1 MPYYPDLTTIIRDFD
16 PLGSDTRTNWEFTM
30 PTLPDED
37 TVYFFPDTNQQIPDR
52 NNLITVPNYNETL
65 GNTVF
70 SQYKIKG
77 RSTPGTAGSFDHI
90 VVATNIPEDGII
102 IDEDNLVFEDVFSY
116 EDLQNSPA
124 NSDNRLF
131 IVRRYTIEAKRIST
145 ENWELQHS
153 VYIRIAVQKV
163 ETGNFFINPSVANFN
178 HVLGNEER
186 PVVTMMLYSTPGV
199 LVTLKDDF
207 ELVGDNVPNPITWLG
222 RTAYSYTSTS
232 ELQIR
237 LKESADE
244 RVDELRTWETVL
256 DVYFGNN
263 YGGRKFLKADVL
275 VSSTTEFTF
284 QPQMLNFLVVLG
296 AENNVSQTLRI
307 SGTGNWSLAAP
318 SWLSLEETS
327 GANASQIDVLPI
339 DDEYFSAGVY
349 ENDIV
354 LTANEKE
361 YTIPV
366 RLKVAERFELGLSKS
381 GLNFTDENTA
391 ISRVYN
397 NSPQERYVVVD
408 VEVSPIGYPFATTL
422 PKTYRYRIGF
432 FDTKAEIHIGE
443 IVKRSLSSLDANSL
457 YKLLM
462 VRESLDPLVNNNFIK
477 YYKPSSV
484 TIKSQ
489 LYNALDNT
497 FVDQQENK
505 LIRFITG
512 RNPFFQENLALLRDK
527 DVQQKVT
534 KDSSRLINFVTR
546 EKIVLEILRNGK
558 LYDSFEE
565 EINIERLY
573 GLLVD
578 FSEFDIGDE
587 IEYRLFPKEIDFIQK
602 VAQRVSFIVYPE
614 GKSFN
619 QVVYEDEY
627 SLPQFFD
634 FCGDWR
640 FSSENELIQSKDVTN
655 LVESIKNEK
664 SIKTISLVMN
674 TGYIPA
680 SNQIYLEQVRN
691 SKNCWLLGNSTEP
704 LVELVPKAY
713 NMVNYDSDLDLYQY
727 DVEFQINPTN
737 DLQNYS

>member
-1 MPYYPDLTTIIRDFD
+1 MPYYPDLTPVIRNFD
-16 PLGSDTRTNWEFTM
+16 PLGGTTRTNWHFSM
-30 PTLPDED
+30 RGLADEN
-37 TVYFFPDTNQQIPDR
+37 TVYFFPSTNQEIPDKT
-52 NNLITVPNYNETL
+52 NVITLPNYNITL
-65 GNTVF
+65 GNAVY
-70 SQYKIKG
+70 SQYKIKAIKTG
-77 RSTPGTAGSFDHI
+77 STSSLDHI
-90 VVATNIPEDGII
+90 ILTTDITEDGVV
-102 IDEDNLVFEDVFSY
+102 IDENNLVFEDVFSY
-116 EDLQNSPA
+116 ENLQNSTA
-124 NSDNRLF
+124 DSDNKLG
-131 IVRRYTIEAKRIST
+131 IVMRYIIEGNRIST
-145 ENWELQHS
+145 GVWETLYS
-153 VYIRIAVQKV
+153 VYIRFSVQKV
-163 ETGNFFINPSVANFN
+163 LNGNFFINPNFVNFN
-178 HVLGNEER
+178 HGLNDEER
-186 PVVTMMLYSTPGV
+186 PIVTMMLYSSPGV
-199 LVTLKDDF
+199 LVTLQNDF
-207 ELVGDNVPNPITWLG
+207 ELVGDTVPNPITWLG
-222 RTAYSYTSTS
+222 RTAYSYTNTS
-232 ELQIR
+232 ELQIK
-237 LKESADE
+237 LKESADA
-244 RVDELRTWETVL
+244 RVDELRTLETVL
-256 DVYFGNN
+256 DVYFGND
-263 YGGRKFLKADVL
+263 YGGRKSLTADIL
-275 VSSTTEFTF
+275 VSSSSEFTF

-296 AENNVSQTLRI
+296 SEINPFQFLNI
-307 SGTGNWSLAAP
+307 SGNGNWSLTSP
-318 SWLSLEETS
+318 SWLSLSHYS
-327 GANASQIDVLPI
+327 GTNSFEVVVHLIDQ
-339 DDEYFSAGVY
+339 EYLSPGLY

-381 GLNFTDENTA
+381 GLNFTDENTSL
-391 ISRVYN
+391 SRVFN

-408 VEVSPIGYPFATTL
+408 VQVSPIGYPYATTL
-422 PKTYRYRIGF
+422 PKKYEYRIGF
-432 FDTKAEIHIGE
+432 FKNKAEIHIGE

-457 YKLLM
+457 YKLL
-462 VRESLDPLVNNNFIK
+462 RDYLVTGTNNKLIE

-484 TIKSQ
+484 NIKFRV
-489 LYNALDNT
+489 YNASDNF

-527 DVQQKVT
+527 NVEQKVT
-534 KDSSRLINFVTR
+534 KASFRLINFVTR
-546 EKIVLEILRNGK
+546 EKIVLEIFKNGD
-558 LYDSFEE
+558 LHDSYEE
-565 EINIERLY
+565 LINIERLY

-587 IEYRLFPKEIDFIQK
+587 IEYKLYPIEIGFGQN
-602 VAQRVSFIVYPE
+602 VAQVVSFIVYPE

-627 SLPQFFD
+627 SVPQLFD

-640 FSSENELIQSKDVTN
+640 FSSENEIIQSKDVIN

-691 SKNCWLLGNSTEP
+691 SKNCWLLANATEP

-713 NMVNYDSDLDLYQY
+713 TMVNYDSDLDLYQY

>member
-1 MPYYPDLTTIIRDFD
+1 MRGLA
-16 PLGSDTRTNWEFTM
+16 
-30 PTLPDED
+30 DEN
-37 TVYFFPDTNQQIPDR
+37 TVYFFPGTNQEIPDKT
-52 NNLITVPNYNETL
+52 NVITLPNYNITL
-65 GNTVF
+65 GNAVY
-70 SQYKIKG
+70 SQYKIK
-77 RSTPGTAGSFDHI
+77 SFKLGSNSSLDHI
-90 VVATNIPEDGII
+90 ILTTDITEEGVV
-102 IDEDNLVFEDVFSY
+102 IDENNLVFEDVISY
-116 EDLQNSPA
+116 QDLQNSTA
-124 NSDNRLF
+124 NSDNILPF
-131 IVRRYTIEAKRIST
+131 SMRYIIEGNRIST
-145 ENWELQHS
+145 GVWETLYS
-153 VYIRIAVQKV
+153 VYILFFVQKV
-163 ETGNFFINPSVANFN
+163 LNGNFFINPSMVNFYHGLN
-178 HVLGNEER
+178 DEER
-186 PVVTMMLYSTPGV
+186 PIVAMMLYSSPGV
-199 LVTLKDDF
+199 LVTLQNDF
-207 ELVGDNVPNPITWLG
+207 ELVGDTVPNPITWLG
-222 RTAYSYTSTS
+222 RTAYSYTNTS
-232 ELQIR
+232 ELQIK
-237 LKESADE
+237 LKESADA
-244 RVDELRTWETVL
+244 RVDELRTLETVL
-256 DVYFGNN
+256 DVYFGND
-263 YGGRKFLKADVL
+263 YGGRKSLTADIL
-275 VSSTTEFTF
+275 VSSSSEFTF

-296 AENNVSQTLRI
+296 SEINPFQFLNI
-307 SGTGNWSLAAP
+307 SGNGNWSLTSP
-318 SWLSLEETS
+318 SWLSLSHYS
-327 GANASQIDVLPI
+327 GTNSFEVVVHVIDQEYLPP
-339 DDEYFSAGVY
+339 GLY

-354 LTANEKE
+354 LTAIEKE

-408 VEVSPIGYPFATTL
+408 VQVSPIGYPFATTL
-422 PKTYRYRIGF
+422 PKSYTYRIGF
-432 FDTKAEIHIGE
+432 FDSKAEIHIGE
-443 IVKRSLSSLDANSL
+443 IVKRSLRSLDANSL

-484 TIKSQ
+484 TIKSK

-546 EKIVLEILRNGK
+546 EKIVLEILRNGN

-587 IEYRLFPKEIDFIQK
+587 IEYRLFPIEIGFIQK

-640 FSSENELIQSKDVTN
+640 FSSENEVIQSKDVIN

-680 SNQIYLEQVRN
+680 SNQIYLEQVSN
-691 SKNCWLLGNSTEP
+691 SKNCWLLGNASEP